1 MKLIDLPAGPLS
13 HDTRGRNVTRPL
25 MTTVLMILIAIM
37 ISLDVVRRRK
47 RTALRRAA

>member
-1 MKLIDLPAGPLS
+1 MKLIDLPDGPLCP
-13 HDTRGRNVTRPL
+13 DTRGRNVTRPI

-47 RTALRRAA
+47 RAAARRAA

>member
-25 MTTVLMILIAIM
+25 MTTILMILIAIM
-37 ISLDVVRRRK
+37 ISLDVMKRRK
-47 RTALRRAA
+47 RLAAQPAA